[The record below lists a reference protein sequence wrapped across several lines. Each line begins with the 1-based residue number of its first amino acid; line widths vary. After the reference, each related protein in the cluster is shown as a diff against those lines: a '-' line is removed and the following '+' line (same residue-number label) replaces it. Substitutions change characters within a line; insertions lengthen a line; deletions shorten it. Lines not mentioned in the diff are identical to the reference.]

1 MQCSSRIVLGLS
13 LGLLVLVG
21 CGSDKPTAVGE
32 VVIEWD
38 RSKSER
44 DNIKSA
50 KAAGDVIAHKKLVKA
65 AGAADKL
72 FTVELDFDITPLSVV
87 EDGKTARHSAPTK
100 VRAKVASNDFWTL
113 SGTCEGPHYQMPD
126 GGKTAEAM
134 VLDCNLKMRHGEQHD
149 EVLPLQIY
157 GDGNIN
163 AVGNKV
169 SIDDRK

>member
-1 MQCSSRIVLGLS
+1 MLGLS
-13 LGLLVLVG
+13 LGLLMLIG
-21 CGSDKPTAVGE
+21 CGSDKPTAVGT

-44 DNIKSA
+44 DNIKTA
-50 KAAGDVIAHKKLVKA
+50 KAAGDLISHKKLVKA
-65 AGAADKL
+65 AGTPDKP
-72 FTVELDFDITPLSVV
+72 FSVELDFEVTPLSVM

-100 VRAKVASNDFWTL
+100 IVAKVASNDFWTL
-113 SGTCEGPHYQMPD
+113 SGKCKGPDYQLPS
-126 GGKTAEAM
+126 GGKTPEAM
-134 VLDCNLKMRHGEQHD
+134 VLQCDLKMRHGDSHD
-149 EVLPLQIY
+149 EILPLQIY